1 MATREELNKKQFDE
15 IINEEKREKRKKIV
29 ILVFKIILII
39 VLIMSAF
46 YLYTTYI
53 STKGLITKEERI
65 TNSRIPS
72 SFDSVKIVHFSDLH
86 FGTTVFQSE
95 VKKVV
100 KAINRVRPDIV
111 VFTGDLIDK
120 NYKLNSKEQEIL
132 TNELKKINTTIG
144 KYAISGEEDGEEFN
158 TIFNQSEFIILNND
172 YDLVYSNDN
181 NPILLI
187 GLSSSLND
195 KRDIDNAYKYFKE
208 ETHNSKIYTICLLH
222 ETDSIDEILSK
233 YKTDLFLAGHSH
245 NGQIKIPFMGAIS
258 GKKGSDAYF
267 DEFYQVNQSKIYVS
281 SGIGTNDFGFRLFDR
296 PSITLFRL
304 SSK

>member
-1 MATREELNKKQFDE
+1 MATREELNKKQFDD
-15 IINEEKREKRKKIV
+15 IVNEEKRENRKR
-29 ILVFKIILII
+29 I
-39 VLIMSAF
+39 VLIFFKILFIIIFIMTLF
-46 YLYTTYI
+46 FLYTTYI
-53 STKGLITKEERI
+53 STKRLIVKEQRI
-65 TNSRIPS
+65 TDSSIPG
-72 SFDSVKIVHFSDLH
+72 SFDSVKIIQFSDLH
-86 FGTTVFQSE
+86 FGTTVFQDE

-100 KAINRVRPDIV
+100 KAINYRNPDIV

-120 NYKLNSKEQEIL
+120 NYKLSSEEQELLI
-132 TNELKKINTTIG
+132 NELKKINTTIG
-144 KYAISGEEDGEEFN
+144 KYAIAGEEDNENFN

-172 YDLVYSNDN
+172 YDLVYSSDN

-195 KRDIDNAYKYFKE
+195 NRDIENAYRYFRE

-245 NGQIKIPFMGAIS
+245 NGQIKIPFIGAIS
-258 GKKGSDAYF
+258 GVKGSQVYF
-267 DEFYQVNQSKIYVS
+267 DEFYQLSGSKIYVS
-281 SGIGTNDFGFRLFDR
+281 SGIGTNGVGFRLFNR
-296 PSITLFRL
+296 PSINLFRL